1 VQKSKSLGA
10 HGALGFVPLSLLV
23 FASCSTTAQPV
34 PPSSP
39 NGAMCTVDQRD
50 RFKGRSA
57 TAELGSEILRA
68 SGARTF
74 RWLAK
79 GTIITME
86 YDAGR
91 VNVLLDEANRVE
103 TVRCG

>member
-1 VQKSKSLGA
+1 MHKSKSLGA
-10 HGALGFVPLSLLV
+10 YAALGFVPLSLLV

-39 NGAMCTVDQRD
+39 DGAMCTADQLD
-50 RFKGRSA
+50 RFKGRPA
-57 TAELGSEILRA
+57 TAEVGNEILRA

-74 RWLAK
+74 RWLPK

-86 YDAGR
+86 YNAGR